1 MVLIEKSLIND
12 CKVGE
17 IANSC
22 TTFLDVIE
30 IPLIDLG
37 GDQPGDHRSLL
48 NALLADSNLISY
60 PGVYVARKSPP
71 SIFPVTGR
79 VALQICLLAR
89 GVEASQSKAKLQVE
103 RIVVPGRTAFK
114 FDTTRGYLKTQGFVG
129 YLDRDNATAS
139 GLTVPS
145 PDGQGVKIG
154 VDHTNTIFIDKSV
167 EALAPPNN
175 NWYNQAFGRPSVK
188 LFSTQTYTRGLFV
201 FDVQHMPVGCGV
213 WPALWTTHDEGWP
226 LDGEFD
232 VVEVSNNDPFN
243 KMTLHTNSNK
253 SPFTLSGTYE
263 TEVLLG
269 NNCSAGGYRLTLRS
283 CACDCLG
290 SLMAVMVS
298 RSLPWLL
305 S

>member
-1 MVLIEKSLIND
+1 MVLIEKSLFND

-17 IANSC
+17 IVNSC
-22 TTFLDVIE
+22 TTSLDVIE
-30 IPLIDLG
+30 IPLIDLTTKDELKICALGTPQRESDCYSISRG

-103 RIVVPGRTAFK
+103 RIVVPGRTA
-114 FDTTRGYLKTQGFVG
+114 TRDYLKTQGFVG

-154 VDHTNTIFIDKSV
+154 VDHTNTIFIVKSV

-175 NWYNQAFGRPSVK
+175 NC
-188 LFSTQTYTRGLFV
+188 TQTYTRRLFV
-201 FDVQHMPVGCGV
+201 FNVQYMPVGCGV

-226 LDGEFD
+226 LDGEID

-243 KMTLHTNSNK
+243 KMTLHTNSSK

-283 CACDCLG
+283 CACYCLV
-290 SLMAVMVS
+290 SLMAVIVS
-298 RSLPWLL
+298 
-305 S
+305 